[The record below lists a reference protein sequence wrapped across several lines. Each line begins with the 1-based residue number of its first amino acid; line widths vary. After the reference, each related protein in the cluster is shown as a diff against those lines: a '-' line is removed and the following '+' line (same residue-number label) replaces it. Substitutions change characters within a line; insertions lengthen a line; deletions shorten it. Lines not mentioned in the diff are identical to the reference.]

1 MARLDRTGKR
11 RRWDRA
17 RAAESMYNNHLRA
30 VARQVGMI
38 VRGLAPKGLVKDL
51 PALVKALHDYA
62 RLLDPWAKSVANL
75 MLAEVARRNEQ
86 MWRANSKDMGRQ
98 LRQTVT
104 NSAITYP
111 LQALQDEQVRL
122 IKSLPLEAAQR
133 VQDLAVQSLSTS
145 SRASELAK
153 AIMQTGHVTESRARL
168 IARTETSRAASNLLQ
183 ARSEYAGSEGYIW
196 RTSGDMDV
204 RDSHK
209 EMDGKYVRW
218 SSPPTLDGMKGHA
231 GCLPN
236 CRCFAE
242 PVFPN
247 D

>member
-1 MARLDRTGKR
+1 M
-11 RRWDRA
+11 
-17 RAAESMYNNHLRA
+17 
-30 VARQVGMI
+30 
-38 VRGLAPKGLVKDL
+38 
-51 PALVKALHDYA
+51 
-62 RLLDPWAKSVANL
+62 
-75 MLAEVARRNEQ
+75 MLADVARRNEQ
-86 MWRANSKDMGRQ
+86 MWRANSKDMGRR
-98 LRQTVT
+98 LRETVT

-133 VQDLAVQSLSTS
+133 VHDLAVKSTYTS
-145 SRASELAK
+145 TRASELAK
-153 AIMQTGHVTESRARL
+153 AIMQTGHITESRARL
-168 IARTETSRAASNLLQ
+168 IARTETSRAAGNLLQ
-183 ARSEYAGSEGYIW
+183 ARAEYAGSEGYIW

-204 RDSHK
+204 RDSHA

-236 CRCFAE
+236 CRCFAD